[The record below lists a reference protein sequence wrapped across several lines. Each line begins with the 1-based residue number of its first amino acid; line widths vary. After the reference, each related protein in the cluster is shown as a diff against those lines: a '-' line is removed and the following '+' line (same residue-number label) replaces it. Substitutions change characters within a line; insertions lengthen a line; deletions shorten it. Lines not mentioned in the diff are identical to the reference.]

1 MRPRT
6 PPVIRAAVAAL
17 LGMWLTGC
25 SLASSTGA
33 TAPAGITQQLLIRSL
48 ERALADM
55 DLARIGSRPVALEV
69 AVQSGNE
76 GFVKDFVTTWLKA
89 HGVRIAGDSPE
100 LKLKLFVA
108 VYGTDHDQTLIGIPA
123 FQAPVVNVPVPE
135 LAFFKW
141 VRNRGQAELRLWA
154 FDSKGDVIVDAP
166 HPGVGRSKYDDFTVL
181 LFFGFSR
188 SDVETRDN

>member
-1 MRPRT
+1 MVPVART
-6 PPVIRAAVAAL
+6 AVVAL
-17 LGMWLTGC
+17 LGMLLAGC

-48 ERALADM
+48 ERALSDI

-76 GFVKDFVTTWLKA
+76 DFVTTWLKA
-89 HGVRIAGDSPE
+89 HGVRMAADSPE
-100 LKLKLFVA
+100 LKLKMFVS
-108 VYGTDHDQTLIGIPA
+108 VYGTDHDQTLIGVPA

-141 VRNRGQAELRLWA
+141 VRNRGQSELRLWA
-154 FDSKGDVIVDAP
+154 FDSKGDVVVDAP

-188 SDVETRDN
+188 SDVDQRGN

>member
-6 PPVIRAAVAAL
+6 RPAIRAAVAAL
-17 LGMWLTGC
+17 LGMWLAGC

-48 ERALADM
+48 ERALGDI
-55 DLARIGSRPVALEV
+55 DLARIGGRPVALEV
-69 AVQSGNE
+69 GVQAGNE

-141 VRNRGQAELRLWA
+141 VRNRGQTELRLWA
-154 FDSKGDVIVDAP
+154 FDGKGDRLKAQYFVLTVASDNPEKWGDNKIVKQLTIAP
-166 HPGVGRSKYDDFTVL
+166 PAAK
-181 LFFGFSR
+181 
-188 SDVETRDN
+188 